1 MLSHNSPYYAEP
13 QFFLNWTA
21 ALDAAF
27 ALFGLRRLDA
37 AFALF
42 GLRRLDAAFELA
54 QRLRKENRRLI
65 PNINIGVKPPC

>member
-54 QRLRKENRRLI
+54 LRLRKRKHPTRSS
-65 PNINIGVKPPC
+65 G